1 MNAEKKSGHGC
12 LFWCGII
19 AAILFLCLLLA
30 AYGTFRYVKHVV
42 TEYTDTKPLPAP
54 VVQLSGAE
62 ITNLQQ
68 RIHGFDEAIKNDKP
82 VEPLSLTADEVN
94 ALVAREAKSNAS
106 PARLYF
112 SFNSNQVQAQLS
124 LPTDGIGLR
133 MLKGRYFNGGG
144 EFAVALHDGRLNVNV
159 KSLSVKGRPLP
170 ENFMVQIR
178 QQNFA
183 DGWTNDVNFN
193 QAIAKLEE
201 IKIEDNKLIVIPKP
215 REAKPEPKLE
225 KAEPK

>member
-1 MNAEKKSGHGC
+1 MTGEKKTGRGC
-12 LFWCGII
+12 LFWGGIS
-19 AAILFLCLLLA
+19 AAILFLLLLLA
-30 AYGTFRYVKHVV
+30 AYGTFRYFKHLVV
-42 TEYTDTKPLPAP
+42 EYTDTKPLPAP

-68 RIHGFDEAIKNDKP
+68 RIRGFDQAIKSDKP
-82 VEPLSLTADEVN
+82 VEPLSLSADEVN
-94 ALVAREAKSNAS
+94 ALIANEAKSNAS

-124 LPTDGIGLR
+124 LPTDGTGVR
-133 MLKGRYFNGGG
+133 MLKGRYFNGSG
-144 EFAVALHDGRLNVNV
+144 EFAVSLQNGRLNVNV

-183 DGWTNDVNFN
+183 DAWTNDVNFN

-201 IKIEDNKLIVIPKP
+201 IKIENNKLIVIPKP
-215 REAKPEPKLE
+215 PEAKPEPKLE
-225 KAEPK
+225 KP